1 MTETLPFDRAEI
13 EGSIVDRFR
22 RVARRVPARPAVVEA
37 ASVTTYADLAEAARR
52 ISARLREELPDAP
65 GPVAL
70 LMAPGAEVFSAMLGV
85 LEAGRFYVPLDPAL
99 PEARLRSVW
108 DTLDAAALISGET
121 LRAPAREL
129 SNGRAPVWTAKE
141 SSASPSAEGSRA
153 SARPDDLAYVLFT
166 SGSTGRPKGVMQ
178 SHRNVLHNVWK
189 LSSSIGIRPDDRIT
203 LLASPSVGASVSDIF
218 GALLNGAA
226 ICPHGLGGDGLGGL
240 PDFLERQEV
249 TIYHSVPSVFR
260 TLSATLDGRHDVSRV
275 RVVKL
280 GGETVL
286 ASDFDLYRSRFSRR
300 CVFQVGYGATEINVI
315 RQWSAGPETPW
326 PGGVPLGYPVDETEV
341 VLLDSE
347 GRETEGE
354 GEIGIR
360 ARTLAVGYWK
370 DPERTAS
377 AFRPVADR
385 PGFRLYRTGD
395 LGRLLPDGFL
405 LHAGRTDDR
414 VKVRGHRVEVAE
426 VESALAAIPGV
437 REAAAGTRPTPGGT
451 RLAAWLVI
459 DRRVRPSASDLRRAL
474 SAKLP
479 AALVPTAFV
488 FLEAL
493 PRAASGKL
501 DRAALPDPGGARP
514 PISTPFREPADPA
527 EADVCAAFRDALGLD
542 RVGADDDF
550 FDLGGDSLSAI
561 DALTA
566 LSVSR
571 GSEVSAADLLE
582 APTPAAL
589 AARVRARIAIPEDGL
604 VRLRDGDRRTVFV
617 VPGGAG
623 DREDLFAARR
633 IAAATGA
640 GFPFLC
646 FRSGAPPH
654 PALPVLARNY
664 VARLR
669 ARAPRGPY
677 ALVGDCI
684 GGIVALA
691 MARLLRSEGE
701 EVALLALLDTP
712 FPSAGRRRRA
722 WALRHAPRALRAI
735 ERLGY
740 FRRRLA
746 HHLGVLRAMPR
757 GRAAYVLR
765 LGRVGAKGFAPAE
778 SAARRR
784 FLEQRASYVGSA
796 LSWTPEPYDGRILV
810 VESDEGRAKGH
821 AAAWRRLVPQS
832 DVVSVPG
839 DHTSFL
845 VEHGRLVGDALRAAL
860 EAADQAE
867 RPRTGGSGPHLASN
881 RFRFSWYS
889 RK

>member
-1 MTETLPFDRAEI
+1 MTETLPFPRAEI
-13 EGSIVDRFR
+13 EGSIADRFGT
-22 RVARRVPARPAVVEA
+22 VAGAVPERPAVVEG

-52 ISARLREELPDAP
+52 IAARLREELPDAP

-70 LMAPGAEVFSAMLGV
+70 LMAPGAELFAAMLGV
-85 LEAGRFYVPLDPAL
+85 LEAGRFYVPLDPTF

-141 SSASPSAEGSRA
+141 ISASPPAEGSRT

-189 LSSSIGIRPDDRIT
+189 LSTALRIRPDDRIT
-203 LLASPSVGASVSDIF
+203 LLASPSVGASVSDVF

-226 ICPHGLGGDGLGGL
+226 VCPHALGGDGLRGL
-240 PDFLERQEV
+240 PDFLERREI

-260 TLSATLDGRHDVSRV
+260 TLSATLDGRQDLSRV

-286 ASDFDLYRSRFSRR
+286 ASDFDLYRNRFSRR
-300 CVFQVGYGATEINVI
+300 CVFHVGYGATEINVI
-315 RQWSAGPETPW
+315 RQWSAGPDTPW

-341 VLLDSE
+341 VLLDPV
-347 GRETEGE
+347 GNETERE

-370 DPERTAS
+370 DPERTAA
-377 AFRPVADR
+377 AFRPVAGR

-395 LGRLLPDGFL
+395 LGRVLPDGCL
-405 LHAGRTDDR
+405 LHTGRTDAR
-414 VKVRGHRVEVAE
+414 MKIRGHRVEVAE
-426 VESALAAIPGV
+426 VESALAAIPGI
-437 REAAAGTRPTPGGT
+437 REAAAGARRTSGGT
-451 RLAAWLVI
+451 KLMAWVAT
-459 DRRVRPSASDLRRAL
+459 DRGSRPSASDLRRVL

-501 DRAALPDPGGARP
+501 DRAALPEPDGARP
-514 PISTPFREPADPA
+514 PISTPFRQPANPA
-527 EADVCAAFRDALGLD
+527 EAEVCAAFRDALGLD

-550 FDLGGDSLSAI
+550 FDLGGDSLSAVE
-561 DALTA
+561 ALTA
-566 LSVSR
+566 LSASR

-582 APTPAAL
+582 APTPASL
-589 AARVRARIAIPEDGL
+589 AARVRVSAPVPENGL
-604 VRLRDGDRRTVFV
+604 VRLRDGDRRAVFV

-646 FRSGAPPH
+646 LRSGAPPH
-654 PALPVLARNY
+654 PPLPALARSY

-669 ARAPRGPY
+669 AQAPRGPY
-677 ALVGDCI
+677 ALVGDCV

-691 MARLLRSEGE
+691 MARILRSDGE

-722 WALRHAPRALRAI
+722 WALRHAPRALRAM

-740 FRRRLA
+740 FRGRLA
-746 HHLGVLRAMPR
+746 HHLGVLRTLPR
-757 GRAAYVLR
+757 ARAAYVLR
-765 LGRVGAKGFAPAE
+765 LGRVGAKGLAPPE

-784 FLEQRASYVGSA
+784 FLERRASYVGSA
-796 LSWTPEPYDGRILV
+796 LSWPPEPYDGRVLL
-810 VESDEGRAKGH
+810 VESEEGRAKGH
-821 AAAWRRLVPQS
+821 AAAWRRVVS
-832 DVVSVPG
+832 HGDVVSVPG

-860 EAADQAE
+860 EAA
-867 RPRTGGSGPHLASN
+867 G
-881 RFRFSWYS
+881 
-889 RK
+889 